1 LQQHDCGEEQAMS
14 DALMGVY
21 NRAPVEADRGEG
33 VWLHARDGQTYLD
46 CVSGIATN
54 ALGHCHPAL
63 VAALTEQAAR
73 LWHVSNIFRIP
84 GQEVLAE
91 KLTRASFAD
100 VVFFANSGTEAIEC
114 AIKTARRHHA
124 AKGQHQRIDIVGFAG
139 SFHGRTYAAV
149 NASGNP
155 AYLDGFGPRL
165 PGYVQV
171 ALDDPAALAA
181 AIAAP
186 TTAAVLV
193 EPVQGEGGARALPAG
208 WLQALKAMARAAGVL
223 VIHDEVQCG
232 MGRTGRLFAHQW
244 APGAEPDI
252 MAIAKAMGG
261 GFPLGACLATH
272 DAAAGMVTGTHGT
285 TFGGNPLAMAV
296 GNAAFDLLADPAL
309 LAHAGAMGD
318 RFAAGLA
325 GLVAVYRDVAVDVR
339 GKGLLIG
346 VKLAVDNR
354 DMMATARQH
363 GLLVAGGG
371 DNCIRLL
378 PPLTITAH
386 EVDLALDRLAMAFAT
401 TRGRMAQAA

>member
-1 LQQHDCGEEQAMS
+1 MT

-21 NRAPVEADRGEG
+21 NRAPVEVDRGEG

-54 ALGHCHPAL
+54 ALGHCHPKL
-63 VAALTEQAAR
+63 VAAIQQQAAR

-84 GQEVLAE
+84 GQEELAD
-91 KLTRASFAD
+91 KLTGASFAD

-114 AIKTARRHHA
+114 AIKTARRYHA
-124 AKGQHQRIDIVGFAG
+124 ARGNPERIDVIGFAG

-155 AYLDGFGPRL
+155 SYLEGFGPRL
-165 PGYVQV
+165 PGYVHV
-171 ALDDPAALAA
+171 SVDDAAGLAA

-193 EPVQGEGGARALPAG
+193 EPVQGEGGARALSVE
-208 WLQALKAMARAAGVL
+208 WLQALKAMAHAAGVL

-261 GFPLGACLATH
+261 GFPMAACLATR
-272 DAAAGMVTGTHGT
+272 DAAQGMVVGTHGT

-309 LAHAGAMGD
+309 LDHARAMGD
-318 RFAAGLA
+318 RFAAGL
-325 GLVAVYRDVAVDVR
+325 GTLVAAYRDVAVDVR

-346 VKLAVDNR
+346 VRLVVNNR
-354 DMMATARQH
+354 EMMATAREH

-371 DNCIRLL
+371 ENCIRLL
-378 PPLTITAH
+378 PPLIITAH
-386 EVDLALDRLAMAFAT
+386 EVDAALDRLAMAFAT
-401 TRGRMAQAA
+401 TRRRMAQAA

>member
-1 LQQHDCGEEQAMS
+1 MTDV
-14 DALMGVY
+14 LMGVY
-21 NRAPVEADRGEG
+21 NRAPVEVDRGEG

-54 ALGHCHPAL
+54 ALGHCHPKL
-63 VAALTEQAAR
+63 VAALRDQAER

-84 GQEVLAE
+84 GQEALAE
-91 KLTRASFAD
+91 KLTKASFAD

-124 AKGQHQRIDIVGFAG
+124 AKGHPERIDIIGFAG

-155 AYLDGFGPRL
+155 TYLEGFGPRL

-171 ALDDPAALAA
+171 SLDDTTALAA

-186 TTAAVLV
+186 STAAVLV
-193 EPVQGEGGARALPAG
+193 EPVQGEGGARALSVE
-208 WLQALKAMARAAGVL
+208 WLQALNSMAKAAGVL

-261 GFPLGACLATH
+261 GFPMGACLATH
-272 DAAAGMVTGTHGT
+272 YAASGMGVGTHGT

-309 LAHAGAMGD
+309 LAHAAAMGE
-318 RFAAGLA
+318 RFTAGLNK
-325 GLVAVYRDVAVDVR
+325 LVTAYRDIAVDVR
-339 GKGLLIG
+339 GKGLLLG
-346 VKLAVDNR
+346 VKLTVNNR
-354 DMMATARQH
+354 DMMATAREH

-371 DNCIRLL
+371 ENCIRLL
-378 PPLTITAH
+378 PPLTITPH
-386 EVDLALDRLAMAFAT
+386 EVDTALDRLAMAFAT
-401 TRGRMAQAA
+401 TRRRMPKAA

>member
-1 LQQHDCGEEQAMS
+1 MT

-21 NRAPVEADRGEG
+21 NRAPVEVDRGEG

-54 ALGHCHPAL
+54 ALGHCHPKL
-63 VAALTEQAAR
+63 VAAIQQQAAR

-84 GQEVLAE
+84 GQEELAD
-91 KLTRASFAD
+91 KLTGASFAD

-114 AIKTARRHHA
+114 AIKTARRYHA
-124 AKGQHQRIDIVGFAG
+124 ARGNPERIDVIGFAG

-155 AYLDGFGPRL
+155 SYLEGFGPRL
-165 PGYVQV
+165 PGYVHV
-171 ALDDPAALAA
+171 SVDDAAGLAA

-193 EPVQGEGGARALPAG
+193 EPVQGEGGARALSVE
-208 WLQALKAMARAAGVL
+208 WLQALKAMAHAAGVL
-223 VIHDEVQCG
+223 VIYDEVQCG

-261 GFPLGACLATH
+261 GFPMAACLATR
-272 DAAAGMVTGTHGT
+272 DAAQGMVVGTHGT

-309 LAHAGAMGD
+309 LDHARAMGD
-318 RFAAGLA
+318 RFAAGL
-325 GLVAVYRDVAVDVR
+325 GTLVAAYRDVAVDVR

-346 VKLAVDNR
+346 VRLVVNNR
-354 DMMATARQH
+354 EMMATAREH

-371 DNCIRLL
+371 ENCIRLL
-378 PPLTITAH
+378 PPLIITAH
-386 EVDLALDRLAMAFAT
+386 EVDAALDRLAMAFAT
-401 TRGRMAQAA
+401 TRRRMAQAA

>member
-1 LQQHDCGEEQAMS
+1 MT

-21 NRAPVEADRGEG
+21 NRAPVEVDRGEG

-54 ALGHCHPAL
+54 ALGHCHPKL
-63 VAALTEQAAR
+63 VAAIQQQAAR

-84 GQEVLAE
+84 GQEELAD
-91 KLTRASFAD
+91 KLTGASFAD

-114 AIKTARRHHA
+114 AIKTARRYHA
-124 AKGQHQRIDIVGFAG
+124 ARGNPERIDVIGFAG
-139 SFHGRTYAAV
+139 SFHGRTYAAA

-155 AYLDGFGPRL
+155 SYLEGFGPRL
-165 PGYVQV
+165 PGYVHV
-171 ALDDPAALAA
+171 SVDDAAGLAA

-193 EPVQGEGGARALPAG
+193 EPVQGEGGARALSVE
-208 WLQALKAMARAAGVL
+208 WLQALKAMAHAAGVL
-223 VIHDEVQCG
+223 VIYDEVQCG

-261 GFPLGACLATH
+261 GFPMAACLATR
-272 DAAAGMVTGTHGT
+272 DAAQGMVVGTHGT

-309 LAHAGAMGD
+309 LDHARAMGD
-318 RFAAGLA
+318 RFAAGL
-325 GLVAVYRDVAVDVR
+325 GTLVAAYRDVAVDVR

-346 VKLAVDNR
+346 VRLVVNNR
-354 DMMATARQH
+354 EMMATAREH

-371 DNCIRLL
+371 ENCIRLL
-378 PPLTITAH
+378 PPLIITAH
-386 EVDLALDRLAMAFAT
+386 EVDAALDRLAMAFAT
-401 TRGRMAQAA
+401 TRRRMAQAA

>member
-1 LQQHDCGEEQAMS
+1 MT

-21 NRAPVEADRGEG
+21 NRAPVEVDRGEG
-33 VWLHARDGQTYLD
+33 VWLYARDGQIYLD

-54 ALGHCHPAL
+54 ALGHCHPKL
-63 VAALTEQAAR
+63 VAAIQQQAAR

-84 GQEVLAE
+84 GQEELAE
-91 KLTRASFAD
+91 KLTGASFAD

-114 AIKTARRHHA
+114 AIKTARRYHA
-124 AKGQHQRIDIVGFAG
+124 ARGNPERIDVIGFAG

-155 AYLDGFGPRL
+155 SYLEGFGPRL
-165 PGYVQV
+165 PGYVHV
-171 ALDDPAALAA
+171 SVDDAAGLAA

-193 EPVQGEGGARALPAG
+193 EPVQGEGGARALSVE
-208 WLQALKAMARAAGVL
+208 WLQALKAMAHAAGVL

-261 GFPLGACLATH
+261 GFPMAACLATR
-272 DAAAGMVTGTHGT
+272 DAAQGMVVGTHGT

-309 LAHAGAMGD
+309 LDHARAMGD
-318 RFAAGLA
+318 RFAAGL
-325 GLVAVYRDVAVDVR
+325 GTLVAAYRDVAVDVR

-346 VKLAVDNR
+346 VRLVVNNR
-354 DMMATARQH
+354 EMMATAREH

-371 DNCIRLL
+371 ENCIRLL
-378 PPLTITAH
+378 PPLIITAH
-386 EVDLALDRLAMAFAT
+386 EVDAALDRLAMAFAT
-401 TRGRMAQAA
+401 TRRRMAQAA

>member
-1 LQQHDCGEEQAMS
+1 MT

-21 NRAPVEADRGEG
+21 NRAPVEVDRGEG

-54 ALGHCHPAL
+54 ALGHCHPKL
-63 VAALTEQAAR
+63 VAAIQQQAAR

-84 GQEVLAE
+84 GQEELAE
-91 KLTRASFAD
+91 KLTGASFAD

-114 AIKTARRHHA
+114 AIKTARRYHA
-124 AKGQHQRIDIVGFAG
+124 ARGNPERIDVIGFAG

-155 AYLDGFGPRL
+155 SYLEGFGPRL
-165 PGYVQV
+165 PGYVHV
-171 ALDDPAALAA
+171 SVDDSAGLAA

-193 EPVQGEGGARALPAG
+193 EPVQGEGGARALSVE
-208 WLQALKAMARAAGVL
+208 WLQALKAMAHAAGVL

-261 GFPLGACLATH
+261 GFPMAACLATR
-272 DAAAGMVTGTHGT
+272 DAAQGMVVGTHGT

-309 LAHAGAMGD
+309 LDHARAMGD
-318 RFAAGLA
+318 RFAAGL
-325 GLVAVYRDVAVDVR
+325 GTLVAAYRDVAVDVR

-346 VKLAVDNR
+346 VRLVVNNR
-354 DMMATARQH
+354 EMMATAREH

-371 DNCIRLL
+371 ENCIRLL
-378 PPLTITAH
+378 PPLIITAH
-386 EVDLALDRLAMAFAT
+386 EVDAALDRLAMAFAT
-401 TRGRMAQAA
+401 TRRRMAQAA

>member
-1 LQQHDCGEEQAMS
+1 MTN
-14 DALMGVY
+14 ALMGVY
-21 NRAPVEADRGEG
+21 NRAPVEVDRGEG

-54 ALGHCHPAL
+54 ALGHCHPKL
-63 VAALTEQAAR
+63 VAAIQQQAAR

-84 GQEVLAE
+84 GQEELAE
-91 KLTRASFAD
+91 KLTGASFAD

-114 AIKTARRHHA
+114 AIKTARRYHA
-124 AKGQHQRIDIVGFAG
+124 ARGNPERIDVIGFAG

-155 AYLDGFGPRL
+155 SYLEGFGPRL
-165 PGYVQV
+165 PGYVHV
-171 ALDDPAALAA
+171 SVDDAAGLAA

-193 EPVQGEGGARALPAG
+193 EPVQGEGGARALSVE
-208 WLQALKAMARAAGVL
+208 WLQALKAMAHAAGVL
-223 VIHDEVQCG
+223 VIYDEVQCG

-261 GFPLGACLATH
+261 GFPMAACLATR
-272 DAAAGMVTGTHGT
+272 DAAQGMVVGTHGT

-309 LAHAGAMGD
+309 LDHARAMGD
-318 RFAAGLA
+318 RFAAGL
-325 GLVAVYRDVAVDVR
+325 GTLVAAYRDVAVDVR

-346 VKLAVDNR
+346 VRLVVNNR
-354 DMMATARQH
+354 EMMATAREH

-371 DNCIRLL
+371 ENCIRLL
-378 PPLTITAH
+378 PPLIITAH
-386 EVDLALDRLAMAFAT
+386 EVDAALDRLAMAFAT
-401 TRGRMAQAA
+401 TRRRMAQAA

>member
-1 LQQHDCGEEQAMS
+1 MT

-21 NRAPVEADRGEG
+21 NRAPVEVDRGEG

-54 ALGHCHPAL
+54 ALGHCHPKL
-63 VAALTEQAAR
+63 VAALRDQAER

-84 GQEVLAE
+84 GQEALAE
-91 KLTRASFAD
+91 KLAKASFAD

-124 AKGQHQRIDIVGFAG
+124 AKGHPERIDIIGFAG

-155 AYLDGFGPRL
+155 TYLEGFGPRL

-171 ALDDPAALAA
+171 SLDDTTALAE

-186 TTAAVLV
+186 TSAAVLV
-193 EPVQGEGGARALPAG
+193 EPVQGEGGARALSVE
-208 WLQALKAMARAAGVL
+208 WLQALKSMAKAAGVL

-261 GFPLGACLATH
+261 GFPMGACLATH
-272 DAAAGMVTGTHGT
+272 DAASGMVVGTHGT

-309 LAHAGAMGD
+309 LAHAAAMGE
-318 RFAAGLA
+318 RFTAGLNK
-325 GLVAVYRDVAVDVR
+325 LVTAYRDIAVDVR
-339 GKGLLIG
+339 GKGLLLG
-346 VKLAVDNR
+346 VKLTVNNR
-354 DMMATARQH
+354 DMMATAREH

-371 DNCIRLL
+371 ENCIRLL
-378 PPLTITAH
+378 PPLTITPH
-386 EVDLALDRLAMAFAT
+386 EVDTALDRLAMAFAT
-401 TRGRMAQAA
+401 TRRRMPKAA